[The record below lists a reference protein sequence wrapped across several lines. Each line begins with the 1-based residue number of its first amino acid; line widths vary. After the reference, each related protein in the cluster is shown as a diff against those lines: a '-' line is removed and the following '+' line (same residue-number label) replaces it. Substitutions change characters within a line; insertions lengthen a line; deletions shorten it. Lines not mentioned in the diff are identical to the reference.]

1 MLTTERMWP
10 ERVCIHFKV
19 YLALEWNIWQ
29 EIGDILKLV
38 KVFPWASLE
47 PGVHSVHIVL
57 LIDLCK
63 TACI

>member
-47 PGVHSVHIVL
+47 P
-57 LIDLCK
+57 
-63 TACI
+63 